1 MCHDLHDKNSWKLVQ
16 QWHNCREVIPVFL
29 HRPLNFNR
37 YFNNYKNLLGVVQ
50 MLHSLHETTTT
61 IKKEKLAV
69 TKFITAK
76 TAYTYYSVYTAR
88 FYFGPEKCLEDLQRQ
103 ISDKVYTFKSKIA
116 FDRFCRIIDLNS
128 SRTTKQEKV
137 SPLLADTG
145 HFLMIR

>member
-1 MCHDLHDKNSWKLVQ
+1 
-16 QWHNCREVIPVFL
+16 
-29 HRPLNFNR
+29 
-37 YFNNYKNLLGVVQ
+37 

-116 FDRFCRIIDLNS
+116 FDRFCRITDLNS
-128 SRTTKQEKV
+128 SRTTEQEKV